1 MTTAKPQFLKDMVRV
16 YCHIQKP
23 YGVPDERTFF
33 EIGYDS
39 TTDLEP
45 PPSTFPKEVEAEC
58 EMERIEI
65 YVPKPKA
72 TILFVV
78 TGYMENSWGPSEE
91 FLHCPYRKV

>member
-1 MTTAKPQFLKDMVRV
+1 MTTAKPQFLKDRMRV
-16 YCHIQKP
+16 YRNIQKA
-23 YGVPDERTFF
+23 YGMPDERTFF
-33 EIGYDS
+33 EIGYHS
-39 TTDLEP
+39 IPYLEP

-65 YVPKPKA
+65 YVPKAKA

-91 FLHCPYRKV
+91 FLHGPYRKV